1 MCGRATLS
9 TPGDELRELFGL
21 GETPEL
27 SPRFNIAPTQP
38 IPIVRERK
46 PLDESEARGERRI
59 HLVRWGLVPGGARDL
74 KVGARMIN
82 ARIESLA
89 TRAIFRD
96 ALVRRRC
103 LVAVD
108 GFYEWRADG
117 RVKRPFVVRRAEG
130 GPFALAGLWDRW
142 RSAQGEA
149 VDTCA
154 VITTASLPPV
164 DAIHDRMPIVLAR
177 ERWDE
182 WLDPRERDPAR
193 LVALLADPVRDLVLY
208 EVGPRVNNVVNDD
221 AECARPIETPTGH

>member
-9 TPGDELRELFGL
+9 TPPEELRELFGL
-21 GETPEL
+21 GDTPEIA
-27 SPRFNIAPTQP
+27 PRFNIAPTQP

-46 PLDESEARGERRI
+46 SLDEGGARGERRL

-82 ARIESLA
+82 ARVESL
-89 TRAIFRD
+89 TVRAIFRD

-117 RVKRPFVVRRAEG
+117 RVKRPFVVRRPDG

-142 RSAQGEA
+142 RSAQGDV
-149 VDTCA
+149 VDTFA

-164 DAIHDRMPIVLAR
+164 DALHDRMPVVLAP

-182 WLDPRERDPAR
+182 WLDPRERDPER
-193 LVALLADPVRDLVLY
+193 LAALLADPVRDLVLH
-208 EVGPRVNNVVNDD
+208 EVGARVNSVANDD
-221 AECARPIETPTGH
+221 AECARPIDAPTA